1 MSQGNQNTCAYE
13 TVYLV
18 SGDFQTKSVYFPQIQ
33 IKLVAFVKIIIVS
46 ITFRPYFGLSLLQ
59 IYHAVLSMPYARFA
73 VTFQNFH
80 FEVIAN
86 NNTIK
91 TLNSVYNSN

>member
-1 MSQGNQNTCAYE
+1 M
-13 TVYLV
+13 
-18 SGDFQTKSVYFPQIQ
+18 
-33 IKLVAFVKIIIVS
+33 AFVEIIIVS
-46 ITFRPYFGLSLLQ
+46 ITFQPYFGLKVLQ
-59 IYHAVLSMPYARFA
+59 SYHAVLSMPYARLA

-86 NNTIK
+86 NNTIIK